1 MRERERERE
10 RERGGEEEK
19 EEKERGR
26 GRERRERVCER
37 EKLVVETK
45 EELEIFTQK
54 TQTGVAG
61 VALFS

>member
-1 MRERERERE
+1 M
-10 RERGGEEEK
+10 
-19 EEKERGR
+19 
-26 GRERRERVCER
+26 CER